1 MEYQNFKL
9 EIDEQGIAV
18 FTANRPEKMNA
29 LNDLS
34 WAEMNQFFTWA
45 DKADEVKVIIVTGA
59 GDKAFIAGAD
69 LNSLKTKKSTDC
81 LGGAGQRALDLI
93 QKCSKHDYSEA
104 INEPIYKDAKE
115 ICDDVLSAFADGE
128 IGRASCRE
136 RV

>member
-1 MEYQNFKL
+1 MEYHNFKL

-59 GDKAFIAGAD
+59 GENRSEKNYYLIDTGTIISWALLSLLNKYLFSNLLTKIYVFMYLKDIIRGSNSYEKLQDHSCGNGICGAVDCGIAF
-69 LNSLKTKKSTDC
+69 T
-81 LGGAGQRALDLI
+81 
-93 QKCSKHDYSEA
+93 
-104 INEPIYKDAKE
+104 
-115 ICDDVLSAFADGE
+115 
-128 IGRASCRE
+128 AS
-136 RV
+136 

>member
-59 GDKAFIAGAD
+59 GENRSEKNYYLIDTGTIISWALLSLLNKYLFSNLLTKIYVFMYLKDIIRGSNSYEKLQDHSCGNGICGAVDCGIAF
-69 LNSLKTKKSTDC
+69 T
-81 LGGAGQRALDLI
+81 
-93 QKCSKHDYSEA
+93 
-104 INEPIYKDAKE
+104 
-115 ICDDVLSAFADGE
+115 
-128 IGRASCRE
+128 AS
-136 RV
+136 